1 MGGAMGAMGAM
12 GRDGDSLNCAIFWP
26 LPGRLAIGGSL
37 NRAIF
42 CPFPA

>member
-1 MGGAMGAMGAM
+1 MDRDGDSLTGD
-12 GRDGDSLNCAIFWP
+12 RDGDSLNCAIFWP